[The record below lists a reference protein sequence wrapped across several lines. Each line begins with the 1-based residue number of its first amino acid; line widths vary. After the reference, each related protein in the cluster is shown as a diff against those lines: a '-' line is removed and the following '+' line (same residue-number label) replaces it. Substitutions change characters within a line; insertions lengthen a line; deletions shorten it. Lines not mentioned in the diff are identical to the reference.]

1 MEVII
6 EKCLEFIASAQG
18 ASVTIAIVLEFAFRM
33 FPSEKAIG
41 LLHIL
46 AKSAKGIGNVLIKF
60 SELSDKV
67 LPQKLK

>member
-6 EKCLEFIASAQG
+6 EKCLSFISSAEGASA
-18 ASVTIAIVLEFAFRM
+18 TIAVVLEFAFRM
-33 FPSEKAIG
+33 FPSEKPIG
-41 LLHIL
+41 FIHMI
-46 AKSAKGIGNVLIKF
+46 AKAAKGIGNVLVKF

>member
-6 EKCLEFIASAQG
+6 ERCLSFLASAEG
-18 ASVTIAIVLEFAFRM
+18 ASATIAIVLEFAFRM
-33 FPSEKAIG
+33 FPSDKPRG
-41 LLHIL
+41 LIHMV
-46 AKSAKGIGNVLIKF
+46 AKIAKGIGNVLIKF